1 MAEFCLTIEFPL
13 ILDH

>member
-1 MAEFCLTIEFPL
+1 MAEFCLAIEFPL